1 MSGNDSKLDNM
12 NEDSIM
18 NAPTG
23 SYSKYDTNIW
33 CNAIKNIAWGFA
45 FTLATFDI
53 FKLQYILP
61 TIGVGLLYI
70 GLRDIHKEN
79 KALNVAWIFSII
91 NIIVHIFNLIY
102 YQYTFE

>member
-45 FTLATFDI
+45 FTFRQHLI
-53 FKLQYILP
+53 YSN
-61 TIGVGLLYI
+61 Y
-70 GLRDIHKEN
+70 
-79 KALNVAWIFSII
+79 S
-91 NIIVHIFNLIY
+91 IY
-102 YQYTFE
+102 YQQ